1 MKTQFVTCLNCIDG
15 RVQIP
20 VINWI
25 ITNYDVKY
33 VDMITTPGIDGL
45 MSDRGNNI
53 KDILEKISISKK
65 VHSTNQIFIVGHHN
79 CLANPVT
86 SEVHKKQII
95 ESVYRIKKLNLNCN
109 VIGLWVDSRSK
120 IQIVHEI

>member
-25 ITNYDVKY
+25 ITNYDVEY
-33 VDMITTPGIDGL
+33 VDMITAPGIDGL
-45 MSDRGNNI
+45 MADRGNNI